1 MRSRSTSPANTGRAP
16 RRAATTC
23 GSRSA
28 GRCPSGSCTAR
39 PRATASRSRP
49 ALWSPRS
56 ATPRRACECRSRC
69 WTPTSWTRAC
79 AGSPVRCARCAAP
92 CATARRS
99 RCRNLRRVASLDSV
113 VHRERPAAGEAEGAL
128 VLLHGRA
135 TDEND
140 LFPLIEMLD
149 PDRRL
154 NGYTLRGPLNL
165 PPGGWH
171 WYQLA
176 GIPTPDPTTF
186 TRTFARVSGWLDS
199 LGEEI
204 GVPMERTVLG
214 GFSQGSV
221 MSYALGLGA
230 ERPVPAGIVALSGFL
245 PRVPGFAL
253 DPEGRPGVPV

>member
-1 MRSRSTSPANTGRAP
+1 M
-16 RRAATTC
+16 
-23 GSRSA
+23 
-28 GRCPSGSCTAR
+28 
-39 PRATASRSRP
+39 
-49 ALWSPRS
+49 
-56 ATPRRACECRSRC
+56 
-69 WTPTSWTRAC
+69 
-79 AGSPVRCARCAAP
+79 
-92 CATARRS
+92 
-99 RCRNLRRVASLDSV
+99 ASLDSV

-154 NGYTLRGPLNL
+154 DGYTLRGPLNL

-176 GIPTPDPTTF
+176 GIPTPDPSTF
-186 TRTFARVSGWLDS
+186 TRTFERLSAWFDALEGD
-199 LGEEI
+199 G
-204 GVPMERTVLG
+204 GVPIDRTVIG

-230 ERPVPAGIVALSGFL
+230 ERPAPAGIIALSGFL
-245 PRVPGFAL
+245 PRVPGFAFDLESRQGLPVAIGHGTHDPVIGVEFGRDARRVLSDAGL
-253 DPEGRPGVPV
+253 DVTWKESPMMHGVDPTYLAELETWLLEAIP

>member
-1 MRSRSTSPANTGRAP
+1 MS
-16 RRAATTC
+16 
-23 GSRSA
+23 
-28 GRCPSGSCTAR
+28 
-39 PRATASRSRP
+39 
-49 ALWSPRS
+49 
-56 ATPRRACECRSRC
+56 
-69 WTPTSWTRAC
+69 
-79 AGSPVRCARCAAP
+79 
-92 CATARRS
+92 
-99 RCRNLRRVASLDSV
+99 SLDSL
-113 VHRERPAAGEAEGAL
+113 VHRERPPAGEPEGAL

-140 LFPLIEMLD
+140 LFPLLDILD

-154 NGYTLRGPLNL
+154 AGYTLRGPLNL

-171 WYQLA
+171 WYELA

-253 DPEGRPGVPV
+253 DLEGRQGLPVAIGHGTHDPVIGVEFGREARQILEEAGLDVTWRESPMMHGVDPAYLSELQAWLRDAVP